1 MQERLP
7 MAQFTFILNNMDEK
21 LIRMSAKY
29 CYEILTKRKKMI
41 KAVTS

>member
-21 LIRMSAKY
+21 FIRMSAKY
-29 CYEILTKRKKMI
+29 CYEVLKKEKKFVI
-41 KAVTS
+41 